1 MHIANTTARFLF
13 VMDPYESLNLE
24 TETSLLLMQALIDR
38 GQAVFYLPWQDVGLI
53 DGSPIGRVHAV
64 RHAEP
69 YRSSASTWMDLNRFD
84 VVVTRKD
91 PPFDGGYLHLT
102 LILDHLDPKVL
113 QINEVDALRTFNEKL
128 LPLRWPSF
136 APPTVVSMN
145 AERLADF
152 TAAHREVVLK
162 PLDDCSGRGI
172 SKLAWD
178 EQGAF
183 RAEIDEA
190 LSDPNGKPRY
200 LLAQKYLGEVKKG
213 DKRVF
218 LVNGDP
224 VGVVNRIPAPG
235 QFLANIH
242 QGAMCRPAGLGDRE
256 RRIIDTI
263 KPFLIDHGIF
273 LAGADFIGGYLTE
286 LNITSPSALRQI
298 NEVTGGALEYRIVD
312 AMLARLA
319 RHRRG
324 GVQKSSLK
332 SADYGTEMRSVREC
346 SHAV

>member
-13 VMDPYESLNLE
+13 VMDPYKSLNLE
-24 TETSLLLMQALIDR
+24 TETSLLMQALIDR
-38 GQAVFYLPWQDVGLI
+38 GQAVFYLPWQDLGLI
-53 DGSPIGRVHAV
+53 DGAPRGRVHAV

-69 YRSSASTWMDLNRFD
+69 YRPAAPTWMDLNRFD
-84 VVVTRKD
+84 AVVIRKD
-91 PPFDGGYLHLT
+91 PPFDGNYLHLT
-102 LILDHLDPKVL
+102 LILDHLDPRVL

-136 APPTVVSMN
+136 TPPTIVSMN

-152 TAAHREVVLK
+152 AATHREVVLK

-183 RAEIDEA
+183 RAELDEA
-190 LSDPNGKPRY
+190 LSDLNGKPRY
-200 LLAQKYLGEVKKG
+200 LLAQKYLGEVKQG

-242 QGAMCRPAGLGDRE
+242 QGAMCRPAGLSDRE

-263 KPFLIDHGIF
+263 KPFLIDKGLF

-298 NEVTGGALEYRIVD
+298 NEVTGGALEYRLVD
-312 AMLARLA
+312 AMLMRLA
-319 RHRRG
+319 RHRCG
-324 GVQKSSLK
+324 GIPKSAPQ
-332 SADYGTEMRSVREC
+332 SADYGTEIGSVREC
-346 SHAV
+346 SRAV

>member
-1 MHIANTTARFLF
+1 MRVANTTARFLF

-38 GQAVFYLPWQDVGLI
+38 GQTVFYLPWQDVGLI
-53 DGSPIGRVHAV
+53 DGAPRGRVHAV

-69 YRSSASTWMDLNRFD
+69 YRPAAPTWMDLNRFD
-84 VVVTRKD
+84 AVVIRKD
-91 PPFDGGYLHLT
+91 PPFDGNYLHLT
-102 LILDHLDPKVL
+102 LILDHLDPRVL

-136 APPTVVSMN
+136 TPPTIVSMN

-152 TAAHREVVLK
+152 AATHREVVLK

-178 EQGAF
+178 EQDAF
-183 RAEIDEA
+183 RAELDEA
-190 LSDPNGKPRY
+190 LSDLNGKPRY
-200 LLAQKYLGEVKKG
+200 LLAQKYLGEVKQG
-213 DKRVF
+213 DKRAF

-242 QGAMCRPAGLGDRE
+242 QGAMCRPAGLSDRE

-263 KPFLIDHGIF
+263 KPFLIDNGLF

-312 AMLARLA
+312 AMLVRLA
-319 RHRRG
+319 RHRCG
-324 GVQKSSLK
+324 GIPKSAPK
-332 SADYGTEMRSVREC
+332 SADYGTEIGSVREC
-346 SHAV
+346 SRAV